1 MKPSSLYPVHPDQD
15 PAAFRSREFREWVC
29 TGRYGHCQPLHGPY
43 GFLGFAQRSRQKML
57 VFSITRDQNF
67 QYGIFQEGTLLR
79 EMDQF
84 RKRPSGGDGQEPWPG
99 RLLDL
104 AAADPAFFSWV
115 HMQPVPDCLK
125 LWEEDGTVIL
135 LAQLATPLFEEEGEE
150 DPELDLSD
158 AVFGSM
164 DQEILRFIGK
174 NLPEPDLGEY
184 RYLRRAGSPEVLRE
198 RMDALARS
206 RAILHRA
213 FLKIF

>member
-1 MKPSSLYPVHPDQD
+1 MKLSNLYPVHLDQD
-15 PAAFRSREFREWVC
+15 PAPFRSREFLQRVC
-29 TGRYGHCQPLHGPY
+29 TERYGHCQPLHGPY

-67 QYGIFQEGTLLR
+67 QYGIFQEGTLR
-79 EMDQF
+79 QEIDQF
-84 RKRPSGGDGQEPWPG
+84 RKWPDDGQEPWPG

-104 AAADPAFFSWV
+104 AAADPAFFSWI
-115 HMQPVPDCLK
+115 HMQPIPDCLK
-125 LWEEDGTVIL
+125 LWEEDGTVIF
-135 LAQLATPLFEEEGEE
+135 LAQLATPLFEEEE

-164 DQEILRFIGK
+164 DQEILRFIEQ

-198 RMDALARS
+198 RMEALAQN

-213 FLKIF
+213 FLKIY